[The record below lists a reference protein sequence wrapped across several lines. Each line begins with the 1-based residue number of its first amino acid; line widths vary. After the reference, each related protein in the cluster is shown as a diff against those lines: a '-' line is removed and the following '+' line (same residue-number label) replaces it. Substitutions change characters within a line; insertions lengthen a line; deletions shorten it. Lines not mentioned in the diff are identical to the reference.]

1 MNVFVKKAKYIN
13 NFNFEIE
20 FNTGETKIIDIKKV
34 KDIDKRYNWVN
45 DENIV
50 SKMKKR
56 YGTIAYKSYDIAP
69 ELLYQAS
76 FKSNIRDI

>member
-13 NFNFEIE
+13 KFNFEIE
-20 FNTGETKIIDIKKV
+20 FNTGEIKIIDITKV

-56 YGTIAYKSYDIAP
+56 CGTIAYKSYDIAP
-69 ELLYQAS
+69 
-76 FKSNIRDI
+76 